1 MLKDPCKDYG
11 FMIQLIRE
19 GKGMSQDELAMR
31 TGTTRKFIQ
40 DTECSRVFPSD
51 GFIAA
56 LASALDVSFIE
67 LKERIWCDEPE
78 KCVIW

>member
-19 GKGMSQDELAMR
+19 EKGMSQDELAVR
-31 TGTTRKFIQ
+31 TGTTGRFIQ
-40 DTECSRVFPSD
+40 DTESGKVFPSD
-51 GFIAA
+51 GFIVD

-78 KCVIW
+78 KCVKW